1 MCTKHSF
8 LFSVDQDDL
17 INTLKKEE
25 IDLLQVISFVIRR
38 ILFPLQKTKKN
49 PVIFSTRSSKDS
61 IALDPVMICKKFEH
75 LQMEFSLL
83 EDIREH
89 VLSRLSENE
98 NDRELLHF
106 LKELTEEK
114 TDAPTGD

>member
-1 MCTKHSF
+1 
-8 LFSVDQDDL
+8 
-17 INTLKKEE
+17 
-25 IDLLQVISFVIRR
+25 
-38 ILFPLQKTKKN
+38 
-49 PVIFSTRSSKDS
+49 
-61 IALDPVMICKKFEH
+61 MICKKFEH
-75 LQMEFSLL
+75 LQVEFSSL